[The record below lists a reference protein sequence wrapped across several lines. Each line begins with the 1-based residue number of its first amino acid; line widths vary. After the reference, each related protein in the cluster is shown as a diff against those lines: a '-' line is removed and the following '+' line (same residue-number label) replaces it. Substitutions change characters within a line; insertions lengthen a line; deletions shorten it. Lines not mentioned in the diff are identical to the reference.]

1 MSNEIQTA
9 EVGPGDTNSAPEDTG
24 PRHVVI
30 VGGGGFAGINAAR
43 TLGNQKGV
51 RVTVID
57 QRNHHLFQPLLYQ
70 VALAA
75 LSPADI
81 ASPIRTVLSDTNNV
95 EVLMGNVE
103 NVDLKNR
110 EIHFDGES
118 RLNYDYLIM
127 ACGASHSYFGRD
139 DWENFAPGLK
149 SVEEATEIRR
159 RVLMAFELAEREPD
173 PELRK
178 QYLTFV
184 IIGGGPTGVEL
195 AGAIGEIT
203 RYTLTRDFRHIDPRL
218 TRIILIEAGPR
229 ILGSFHEDLS
239 AKAARGLER
248 LGVTIWSNTRVTD
261 VRPDGVMCGSE
272 RVQESIQA
280 RTVLWAAGVRPS
292 DINAKLQQTANVEL
306 GPGGRIKVEKD
317 LTVPGHSEV
326 FVLGDQA
333 NFTHYDQPTL
343 PGLAP
348 VAIQMG
354 RHAAKNILNDVR
366 RKKRVD
372 FRYVDKGSMATI
384 GRADAVVQTKLLRFG
399 GLTAWLAWLF
409 VHIFYLI
416 GFKNRL
422 LVFIQWFWSY
432 MTLGRGARLI
442 TSRNWKPERRVDMAS
457 RYEHAFHRAMATR
470 KKAVQK
476 KQKSAARKKAAAA
489 RTKKAARKASAKASE
504 KKSKKKASRGAA
516 RK

>member
-1 MSNEIQTA
+1 MTDQLQTSG
-9 EVGPGDTNSAPEDTG
+9 EKNSGDK
-24 PRHVVI
+24 HVVI

-43 TLGNQKGV
+43 TLGNQRGV
-51 RVTVID
+51 RVSIVD

-81 ASPIRTVLSDTNNV
+81 ASPIRTVLSGNRNI
-95 EVLMGNVE
+95 EVFMGNVE
-103 NVDLKNR
+103 DVDLKKR
-110 EIHFDGES
+110 EVIFGDD
-118 RLNYDYLIM
+118 RLGYDYLIM
-127 ACGASHSYFGRD
+127 ACGASHSYFGHD
-139 DWENFAPGLK
+139 EWEDFAPGLK

-159 RVLMAFELAEREPD
+159 RVLMAFELAEHEPD
-173 PELRK
+173 VEARK

-203 RYTLTRDFRHIDPRL
+203 RYTLARDFRNIDPRL

-229 ILGSFHEDLS
+229 ILSGFHEDLS
-239 AKAARGLER
+239 AKAESGLEK
-248 LGVTIWSNTRVTD
+248 LGATVWTSTRVND
-261 VRPDGVMCGSE
+261 VRPDGVVCGSE
-272 RVQESIQA
+272 NAQVSHKETIRA

-292 DINAKLQQTANVEL
+292 NLNAKLKTSANIEL
-306 GPGGRIKVEKD
+306 GPGGRIKIGPD
-317 LTVPGHSEV
+317 LSVPGFPEF

-333 NFTHYDQPTL
+333 NFTHYGKPTL

-354 RHAAKNILNDVR
+354 RRAAKNILNDIR
-366 RKKRVD
+366 GKQRVD
-372 FRYVDKGSMATI
+372 FHYVDKGSMATI
-384 GRADAVVQTKLLRFG
+384 GRADAVLQTQWIRFG
-399 GLTAWLAWLF
+399 GLPAWLAWLF

-442 TSRNWKPERRVDMAS
+442 TSRNWKPDRRVDMAS
-457 RYEHAFHRAMATR
+457 RYEMAFQKAMATR
-470 KKAVQK
+470 RSSKAQ
-476 KQKSAARKKAAAA
+476 
-489 RTKKAARKASAKASE
+489 AKAGRAAKAGRQES
-504 KKSKKKASRGAA
+504 KTAKSKKKTRGAK
-516 RK
+516 R

>member
-1 MSNEIQTA
+1 MKHETTTA
-9 EVGPGDTNSAPEDTG
+9 GLPVIADSSAASGPK
-24 PRHVVI
+24 HVVI

-81 ASPIRTVLSDTNNV
+81 ASPIRTVLSDTKNV
-95 EVLMGNVE
+95 EVFMGNVE

-110 EIHFDGES
+110 EVQFGGDGH
-118 RLNYDYLIM
+118 LTYDYLIM

-139 DWENFAPGLK
+139 DWESFAPGLK

-173 PELRK
+173 PQLRK

-203 RYTLTRDFRHIDPRL
+203 RYTLTRDFRNIDPRL

-229 ILGSFHEDLS
+229 ILNAFHEDLA
-239 AKAARGLER
+239 AKAARGLEK
-248 LGVTIWSNTRVTD
+248 LGVTIWTNTRVTD
-261 VRPDGVMCGSE
+261 VRPDGVMCGSG
-272 RVQESIQA
+272 RLQESIQA
-280 RTVLWAAGVRPS
+280 RTVLWAAGVQPS
-292 DINAKLQQTANVEL
+292 ELNAKLEKHHNVEL
-306 GPGGRIKVEKD
+306 GPGGRIKIDPD
-317 LTVPGHSEV
+317 LSVPGFPEV

-333 NFTHYDQPTL
+333 NFTHYGLPTL

-354 RHAAKNILNDVR
+354 RHAAKNILNETR
-366 RKKRVD
+366 GKKRAN
-372 FRYVDKGSMATI
+372 FRYADKGSMATI
-384 GRADAVVQTKLLRFG
+384 GRADAVVQTKYLNFG
-399 GLTAWLAWLF
+399 G
-409 VHIFYLI
+409 
-416 GFKNRL
+416 
-422 LVFIQWFWSY
+422 
-432 MTLGRGARLI
+432 
-442 TSRNWKPERRVDMAS
+442 
-457 RYEHAFHRAMATR
+457 
-470 KKAVQK
+470 
-476 KQKSAARKKAAAA
+476 
-489 RTKKAARKASAKASE
+489 
-504 KKSKKKASRGAA
+504 
-516 RK
+516 

>member
-1 MSNEIQTA
+1 MKHETTTA
-9 EVGPGDTNSAPEDTG
+9 GLPVIADSSAASGPK
-24 PRHVVI
+24 HVVI

-81 ASPIRTVLSDTNNV
+81 ASPIRTVLSDTKNV
-95 EVLMGNVE
+95 EVFMGNVE

-110 EIHFDGES
+110 EVQFGGDGH
-118 RLNYDYLIM
+118 LTYDYLIM

-139 DWENFAPGLK
+139 DWESFAPGLK

-173 PELRK
+173 PQLRK

-203 RYTLTRDFRHIDPRL
+203 RYTLTRDFRNIDPRL

-229 ILGSFHEDLS
+229 ILNAFHEDLA
-239 AKAARGLER
+239 AKAARGLEK
-248 LGVTIWSNTRVTD
+248 LGVTIWTNTRVTD
-261 VRPDGVMCGSE
+261 VRPDGVMCGSG
-272 RVQESIQA
+272 RLQESIQA
-280 RTVLWAAGVRPS
+280 RTVLWAAGVQPS
-292 DINAKLQQTANVEL
+292 ELNAKLEKHHNVEL
-306 GPGGRIKVEKD
+306 GPGGRIKIDPD
-317 LTVPGHSEV
+317 LSVPGFPEV

-333 NFTHYDQPTL
+333 NFTHYGLPTL

-354 RHAAKNILNDVR
+354 RHAAKNILNETR
-366 RKKRVD
+366 GKKRAN
-372 FRYVDKGSMATI
+372 FRYADKGSMATI
-384 GRADAVVQTKLLRFG
+384 GRADAVVQTKYLNFG

-457 RYEHAFHRAMATR
+457 RYEQAFHRAMATR

-476 KQKSAARKKAAAA
+476 KQKQNAGKRKTAAKAKAASGKQTTRVA
-489 RTKKAARKASAKASE
+489 
-504 KKSKKKASRGAA
+504 KKK
-516 RK
+516 